1 MSFIRKGV
9 QGGDDNVEEIIVIRA
24 IDPDEDVFQT
34 IMDALHGKSVQV
46 AEKTSSMLSFGN
58 VEIYPAYRRV
68 LKAGEE
74 IHLNHGEYSM
84 LYCLLKSPGRVFTR
98 DQLYAAAWDTEQH
111 FGSNTVENTICRL
124 RSKLEPDPRHP
135 QYIKTVIGTGY
146 KLVIPKR

>member
-1 MSFIRKGV
+1 MEDGS
-9 QGGDDNVEEIIVIRA
+9 DDNMEEIIVIRA
-24 IDPDEDVFQT
+24 VDPDENVFQA

-46 AEKTSSMLSFGN
+46 IETTSSVLSFGD
-58 VEIYPAYRRV
+58 VKIYPAYRRV

-84 LYCLLKSPGRVFTR
+84 LYCLAKSPERVFTR
-98 DQLYAAAWDTEQH
+98 DQLYASAWDTEQH

-124 RSKLEPDPRHP
+124 RRKLEPDPRHP

-146 KLVIPKR
+146 KLVIPEKPVKEY